1 MLHLSAGYG
10 SFGMNPTEL
19 DEIAGKLG

>member
-1 MLHLSAGYG
+1 
-10 SFGMNPTEL
+10 MNPTEL